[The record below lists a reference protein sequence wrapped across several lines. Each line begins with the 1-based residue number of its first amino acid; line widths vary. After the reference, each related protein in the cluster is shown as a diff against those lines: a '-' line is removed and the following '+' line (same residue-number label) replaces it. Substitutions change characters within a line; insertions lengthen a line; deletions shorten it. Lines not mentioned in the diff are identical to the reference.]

1 MCGIFG
7 VISGQ
12 KGSLSGKAI
21 ANLLPPLFKLSEK
34 RGREAS
40 GLAVCAEGA
49 IQVYKRAGSARA
61 MLKSADYQSFVS
73 RTLLQPA
80 LQASSPPETAVIGHS
95 RLVTNGGRG
104 FSENNQPLVTDHCVG
119 IHNGIVVNDQAI
131 KERHGGLDATS
142 DVDSEVI
149 FRLIEANFKTTKSIT
164 DAVVNAYQE
173 IEGAASI
180 AFYHDITHTLTL
192 MTNTGSLYVAV
203 NHDAQVLVFA
213 SEPSFVQQVLS
224 QCKLT
229 KTLGKF
235 ATRKLQPTSGLS
247 IALKSFTLDEISI
260 ASSAYK
266 PRTSDDGKGTVPAL
280 PLQIVDATSPHQM
293 IRRCTRCILP
303 ASFPLIEFDD
313 NGVCNQ
319 CRDHAPRKL
328 YGKEA
333 LQKLA
338 DQHRKNNG
346 EPDCI
351 VTLSGGRDSSFG
363 LHYVKNELGLNPIA
377 MTYDWGM
384 VTDLARRN
392 QSRMCARLG
401 VEHIIRSPDI
411 SVKRR
416 NIRKNLEAWFRR
428 PDLGAMLPLLTAGD
442 KQFYHYP
449 RQLRKEYDLDLVF
462 FAAGSDLERTV
473 FKTAFCGISK
483 DRHGQILGNFPV
495 IDKFRLVAYF
505 TKQFL
510 LNPRYI
516 NTSLFD
522 TLWAFFATYV
532 VKDDFTYLFH
542 YIPWDEDKIM
552 SVLREQYDWEA
563 SDDTSSTWRIG
574 DGTAAFYNYVYHTV
588 AGFSE
593 YDTFRSNQ
601 IRAGL
606 ITRDEAL
613 KLVSEENVPRY
624 ETMREYASLVGFNL
638 DEALMVINSMPKRF

>member
-1 MCGIFG
+1 
-7 VISGQ
+7 
-12 KGSLSGKAI
+12 
-21 ANLLPPLFKLSEK
+21 
-34 RGREAS
+34 
-40 GLAVCAEGA
+40 
-49 IQVYKRAGSARA
+49 
-61 MLKSADYQSFVS
+61 
-73 RTLLQPA
+73 
-80 LQASSPPETAVIGHS
+80 
-95 RLVTNGGRG
+95 
-104 FSENNQPLVTDHCVG
+104 
-119 IHNGIVVNDQAI
+119 
-131 KERHGGLDATS
+131 
-142 DVDSEVI
+142 
-149 FRLIEANFKTTKSIT
+149 
-164 DAVVNAYQE
+164 
-173 IEGAASI
+173 
-180 AFYHDITHTLTL
+180 
-192 MTNTGSLYVAV
+192 
-203 NHDAQVLVFA
+203 
-213 SEPSFVQQVLS
+213 
-224 QCKLT
+224 
-229 KTLGKF
+229 
-235 ATRKLQPTSGLS
+235 
-247 IALKSFTLDEISI
+247 
-260 ASSAYK
+260 
-266 PRTSDDGKGTVPAL
+266 
-280 PLQIVDATSPHQM
+280 
-293 IRRCTRCILP
+293 
-303 ASFPLIEFDD
+303 
-313 NGVCNQ
+313 
-319 CRDHAPRKL
+319 
-328 YGKEA
+328 
-333 LQKLA
+333 
-338 DQHRKNNG
+338 
-346 EPDCI
+346 
-351 VTLSGGRDSSFG
+351 
-363 LHYVKNELGLNPIA
+363 